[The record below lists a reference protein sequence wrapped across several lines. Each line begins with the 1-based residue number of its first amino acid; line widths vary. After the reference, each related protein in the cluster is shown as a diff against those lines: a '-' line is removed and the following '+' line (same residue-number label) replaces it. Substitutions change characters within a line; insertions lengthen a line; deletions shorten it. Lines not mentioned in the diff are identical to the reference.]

1 MPLPGLVGRRGAA
14 PFGRR
19 AARAAPGDPGPKDRG
34 TTAIGG
40 RVTMTPVKTLSLPE
54 PLSGDVR
61 SALND
66 WLLGGKARRL
76 WEGDASLWTGAD
88 EARWLGWLGVVD
100 EERARVQELG
110 VFAGEVRAAG
120 FKHALLLG
128 MGGSSLCPEVL
139 RATFGFRPGSP
150 DLRVLASTYPAEVR
164 AGEAG
169 VGLERTLFIVG
180 GHPGTPLD
188 PN

>member
-19 AARAAPGDPGPKDRG
+19 AARDAPGGPGPKARG

-61 SALND
+61 RALED
-66 WLLGGKARRL
+66 WRLGGKVRRL
-76 WEGDASLWTGAD
+76 WDGDASLWTGAD
-88 EARWLGWLGVVD
+88 EARWLGWLGVAD
-100 EERARVQELG
+100 EERAHVQELG

-120 FKHALLLG
+120 GKHALLLG
-128 MGGSSLCPEVL
+128 TGGSGRGPELLGAAFGDRDAHPVL
-139 RATFGFRPGSP
+139 P
-150 DLRVLASTYPAEVR
+150 
-164 AGEAG
+164 
-169 VGLERTLFIVG
+169 
-180 GHPGTPLD
+180 
-188 PN
+188 